1 MNSLSTQKNK
11 SPALMEAAMKAT
23 VVGAV
28 GGFAGAWLFG
38 GDGTL
43 ALVGMDVS
51 IPVALGVAIG
61 SASFVGDYAAPKV
74 LGLLPQSA
82 GAVAAETMMLKPA
95 LTAAAAYGTV
105 TLLLGRVEQPLQLM
119 MLGAGSEV
127 AGSYAYSTAAPLLGM
142 GNASDSEPM
151 PVATF

>member
-1 MNSLSTQKNK
+1 MNSLSSTQKNQA
-11 SPALMEAAMKAT
+11 PGLMESVAKAT

-43 ALVGMDVS
+43 SLVGMDVS

-142 GNASDSEPM
+142 GNASDDAPE
-151 PVATF
+151 VATY